1 MARGSYYTLVSSL
14 PNLPHFEKAEWL
26 ALSRKQLDERLS
38 MLTPEDLGQLRLA
51 EGLCLWQRQPITRTT
66 EQMLVGYRLF
76 QQHATNARLREF
88 VDLRMSQRT
97 ALVALRRHRRG
108 LGPPAADE
116 TWGVGPAVRRIAA
129 SWDSADLGLGQR
141 FSWVERAR
149 TFLDEGNAVELERM
163 LMESAWQRL
172 SSIADAV
179 PFGFEQVFAFV
190 FQWDIEQ
197 RWLTWDADAAKN
209 RFQELIT
216 EVTRD
221 HQQLFA

>member
-1 MARGSYYTLVSSL
+1 MATRSYYTLVASL
-14 PNLPHFEKAEWL
+14 PSLPHFEQAEFL
-26 ALSRKQLDERLS
+26 TLSRKQLEQRLT

-66 EQMLVGYRLF
+66 EQMIIGYRIF
-76 QQHATNARLREF
+76 QQHATNESLRDF
-88 VDLRMSQRT
+88 VDLRMGQRT
-97 ALVALRRHRRG
+97 ALVALRRRRRG

-116 TWGVGPAVRRIAA
+116 VWGVGPAVRRIAA
-129 SWDSADLGLGQR
+129 SWDSADLGLGPA
-141 FSWVERAR
+141 FAWVERAR
-149 TFLDEGNAVELERM
+149 TLLEEGNAIELERM

-172 SSIADAV
+172 SRIADSV

-190 FQWDIEQ
+190 FRWDIEQ